1 MPHLLP
7 SKIFRPTIQI
17 RNTQQC
23 LMNISHP
30 TGQQTNLK
38 MTIQNNK
45 TDIYNNNNNKP
56 AAVSNN
62 TSPSK
67 QAGSE
72 GEIIFEMHSHTSQ
85 NKVQHW
91 ERKVPK

>member
-67 QAGSE
+67 QASSE
-72 GEIIFEMHSHTSQ
+72 GEIMKSHTS
-85 NKVQHW
+85 NTRFNIG
-91 ERKVPK
+91 RKKS